1 MKDTVLKKQFQE
13 KDIKRMR
20 NLIKGEGSKATQIQL
35 GYKKNIVDRA
45 EGDIWEENGRKWTI
59 KNGIKKN
66 FTKNNLVKLASAPL
80 FCPSC
85 NKIMNKQHDSF
96 FYRFR
101 QTCMDCFYDWQTE
114 MKIEGKWEEYKKNA
128 NNKDLEYMKQEIT
141 QYFDAFTNY
150 SDESYITEAGDVEK
164 WVGKTNTEEIKKGL
178 DIILKKLDKLK
189 KD

>member
-13 KDIKRMR
+13 KDVQRMR
-20 NLIKGEGSKATQIQL
+20 NLIKGDGDKATQVQL
-35 GYKKNIVDRA
+35 GYKKNQVDRK
-45 EGDIWEENGRKWTI
+45 EGDIWEENGRQWTI

-66 FTKNNLVKLASAPL
+66 FTKNNLAKLANSPL

-85 NKIMNKQHDSF
+85 NKIMNKQHDPS

-101 QTCMDCFYDWQTE
+101 QTCMDCFFDWQTE
-114 MKIEGKWEEYKKNA
+114 MKIQGKWEEYKKNA
-128 NNKDLEYMKQEIT
+128 NNKDIEYMKKEIS

-164 WVGKTNTEEIKKGL
+164 WVGSTNTEEMKKGL
-178 DIILKKLDKLK
+178 DIILKKLDELK

>member
-20 NLIKGEGSKATQIQL
+20 NLIKGEGDKATQVQL
-35 GYKKNIVDRA
+35 GYKKKQVDRK
-45 EGDIWEENGRKWTI
+45 EGDIWEEDGRRWTI

-66 FTKNNLVKLASAPL
+66 LTKNNLAKKANAPL
-80 FCPSC
+80 FCPCC
-85 NKIMNKQHDSF
+85 NKIMNKQQDPI

-128 NNKDLEYMKQEIT
+128 NNKDLEYMKQEIS
-141 QYFDAFTNY
+141 QYFDAFTAY
-150 SDESYITEAGDVEK
+150 SEQSYITEGGDVEK
-164 WVGKTNTEEIKKGL
+164 WVGKTNTDEIKKGL
-178 DIILKKLDKLK
+178 DTILKKLDELK

>member
-13 KDIKRMR
+13 KDVKRMR
-20 NLIKGEGSKATQIQL
+20 NLIKGEGGKATQIQL
-35 GYKKNIVDRA
+35 GYKKKQVDRK
-45 EGDIWEENGRKWTI
+45 EGDIWEEDGRQWTI

-66 FTKNNLVKLASAPL
+66 LTKNNLAKQANAPL

-85 NKIMNKQHDSF
+85 NKIMNKQHDPV

-114 MKIEGKWEEYKKNA
+114 MKIQGKWEEYKNNA
-128 NNKDLEYMKQEIT
+128 NNEDLEYMKQEIT

-164 WVGKTNTEEIKKGL
+164 WVGKTDTEEMKKGL
-178 DIILKKLDKLK
+178 DIILKKLDELK